1 MLDIRIRQ
9 ARELLAWSQED
20 LARRMSVTQPTVSG
34 WESGMKAP
42 RTRIMGRLAVTL
54 GVSFE
59 WLSTGRGEM
68 VPSANSNTS
77 DLIQSP
83 EPSPYLPEREEDESR
98 LLVCYARLKPQQRV
112 ALLGFLES
120 LRG

>member
-1 MLDIRIRQ
+1 MLEIRIRN
-9 ARELLAWSQED
+9 ARERLGWSQVD
-20 LARRMSVTQPTVSG
+20 LARRMSVAQSTVSG

-59 WLSTGRGEM
+59 WLSTGRGDM
-68 VPSANSNTS
+68 VPSGNSNTGN
-77 DLIQSP
+77 LIQSP
-83 EPSPYLPEREEDESR
+83 EPSPYLPEREADENQ
-98 LLVCYARLKPQQRV
+98 LLVCYARLKPHQRV
-112 ALLGFLES
+112 ALLGFLDT

>member
-1 MLDIRIRQ
+1 MLDMRIRQ
-9 ARELLAWSQED
+9 ARERLGWSQED
-20 LARRMSVTQPTVSG
+20 LARRMSVTQPSISS

-59 WLSTGRGEM
+59 WLSTGRGEITPATPVTM
-68 VPSANSNTS
+68 LTAGESKA
-77 DLIQSP
+77 
-83 EPSPYLPEREEDESR
+83 SPYLPEREEDESR

>member
-1 MLDIRIRQ
+1 
-9 ARELLAWSQED
+9 
-20 LARRMSVTQPTVSG
+20 
-34 WESGMKAP
+34 MKAP

-68 VPSANSNTS
+68 RPTEKTGLLMAA
-77 DLIQSP
+77 
-83 EPSPYLPEREEDESR
+83 EPSPYLPEREEDENR
-98 LLVCYARLKPQQRV
+98 LLVYYARLKPQQRV

>member
-1 MLDIRIRQ
+1 M
-9 ARELLAWSQED
+9 ARERLGWSQVD
-20 LARRMSVTQPTVSG
+20 LARRMHVAQPTVSS
-34 WESGMKAP
+34 WEAGKKAP
-42 RTRIMGRLAVTL
+42 RVTIMGRLSGIL

-68 VPSANSNTS
+68 LLGKGPLMAREAVA
-77 DLIQSP
+77 
-83 EPSPYLPEREEDESR
+83 EYLPEQEEDERR
-98 LLVCYARLKPQQRV
+98 LLLCYARLKPPLRA